1 MEKQQGFS
9 LSYIHLKV
17 VLLSEE
23 SAQLP
28 YYLGSTLRG
37 VIGHT
42 LQQDKEAYD
51 YLYRNYVLSDYK
63 MDIVNPYIIIPPPQG
78 QCDYTKGSELE
89 FEIIL
94 LGDAQR
100 YTVSVIKALN
110 KIHKLGLGVMRS
122 PFVLKKVLHKQD
134 QRIIWQDGYFNSNA
148 IRQEELPYLCL
159 SDVIKVTLQIHTP
172 LRIRRKGNILLKI
185 DFPTIFRNIASRM
198 EELTKRYG
206 GWVDKE
212 EIARLMI
219 LSQDIIVVRE
229 ELRLEAL
236 KRYSNRQG
244 KTMDLSGVLGSIE
257 FEGDITPFVPWLYAI
272 QRLHIGRNTTFGM
285 GNITVE
291 FM

>member
-1 MEKQQGFS
+1 MDKQHGFS

-17 VLLSEE
+17 VLISEE

-28 YYLGSTLRG
+28 FYLGSTLRG

-51 YLYRNYVLSDYK
+51 YLYRNYVFSNHK
-63 MDIVNPYIIIPPPQG
+63 MDVVNPYMIIPSLQEQG
-78 QCDYTKGSELE
+78 NYPKGSELE

-94 LGDAQR
+94 LGDAQC
-100 YTVSVIKALN
+100 YTVSVIKALSR
-110 KIHKLGLGVMRS
+110 IHNLGLGVMRS
-122 PFVLKKVLHKQD
+122 PFILQKVLHKQD
-134 QRIIWQDGYFNSNA
+134 QRIIWQDGYFNSIA
-148 IRQEELPYLCL
+148 MRQEELPYLCL
-159 SDVIKVTLQIHTP
+159 LDVKKVILQIHTP
-172 LRIRRKGNILLKI
+172 LRIRRKGKILLKI
-185 DFPTIFRNIASRM
+185 DFPTIFRNIANRM

-212 EIARLMI
+212 EIASLMI

-229 ELRLEAL
+229 ELRLEEL

-244 KTMDLSGVLGSIE
+244 KTMDLSGLLGSIE
-257 FEGDITPFVPWLYAI
+257 FEGNITPFVPWLYAI
-272 QRLHIGRNTTFGM
+272 QKLHIGRNTTFGM